1 MIVRVDGRQFEGDAI
16 DIPGGDPRRIA
27 RAVAD
32 ESVAG
37 VTVEAPDPGAVVREV
52 SPVTPGV
59 SLSVGTA
66 LAAAARSRGHEA
78 PQNEALARVRDE
90 LASLDAESV
99 DAAPARRRVA
109 EVDDRE
115 RELHERVAE
124 LRGRLAAHRE
134 REEGPPADL
143 EKRLRASITELT
155 EVRTERLAAEEAVER
170 AERRA
175 RRARDQ
181 RERRLGLVDRRDNLR
196 RAAREHLIGQV
207 GEAFVDAVHAVPG
220 PDPDP
225 GVGPRA
231 VPDDV
236 SAALAT
242 VRLATVSAPVV
253 VACDR
258 FRSAE
263 AAATTLSAPAI
274 RLPTG

>member
-196 RAAREHLIGQV
+196 RAAREHLIEQV

>member
-115 RELHERVAE
+115 RELYERVAE

-196 RAAREHLIGQV
+196 RAAREHLIEQV

>member
-16 DIPGGDPRRIA
+16 DIPGDDPRRIA

-78 PQNEALARVRDE
+78 PQDEALARVRDE

-155 EVRTERLAAEEAVER
+155 EVRTERLAAEEAVEC